1 MSNEYPE
8 IEKPY
13 EEQKFP
19 QRRKDDQISHH
30 ALIEMVK
37 AFEKVL
43 NLLKYTVIALFVAM
57 ALLYNIFTG
66 DTTREDYQIRLLN
79 DLVIK
84 IEESQKQTK
93 IDPTQ
98 ILERIINVSHNTK
111 QCAACHNKNNE
122 IKLFASWDFADF
134 KNYMRGTKRIPQ
146 NNIMPNYTQAELTDL
161 DIEKIFEILK
171 GAK

>member
-1 MSNEYPE
+1 MNKDSPE
-8 IEKPY
+8 IENTY
-13 EEQKFP
+13 EEQSP
-19 QRRKDDQISHH
+19 HQRRKDDLSSHQ
-30 ALIEMVK
+30 ALVAMLK
-37 AFEKVL
+37 SFEKVL

-79 DLVIK
+79 DLLIK

-98 ILERIINVSHNTK
+98 ILERIINISHNTK

-122 IKLFASWDFADF
+122 IKLFASWDFSDF